1 MLCSIY
7 QIWRT
12 RTDKGIA
19 EKLMRL
25 DIINGEYKEVKITRE
40 EKKLILWLSLITIG
54 FLLQLIGYI
63 T

>member
-1 MLCSIY
+1 
-7 QIWRT
+7 
-12 RTDKGIA
+12 
-19 EKLMRL
+19 MRL